1 MRASL
6 QGDEKHIREMLPRPR
21 WPSRGRS
28 SPMRTPALMENRS
41 VLLQSSRSMRTCSS
55 RACDDAG
62 AGDPL
67 AELAVHPK
75 LRLRDPETDE
85 TTKGGLAELAVR
97 PKLRLRCPGLPI
109 QPEAGAAKA
118 EPERPRPEAAQPKFA
133 EAAARQ

>member
-1 MRASL
+1 
-6 QGDEKHIREMLPRPR
+6 
-21 WPSRGRS
+21 
-28 SPMRTPALMENRS
+28 MRTPALRENRT

-67 AELAVHPK
+67 AEV
-75 LRLRDPETDE
+75 
-85 TTKGGLAELAVR
+85 AVR